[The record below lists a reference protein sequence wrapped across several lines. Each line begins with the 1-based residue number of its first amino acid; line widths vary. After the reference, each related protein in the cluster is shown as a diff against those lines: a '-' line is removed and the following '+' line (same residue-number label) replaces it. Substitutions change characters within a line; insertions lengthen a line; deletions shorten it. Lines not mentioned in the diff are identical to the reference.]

1 MYGFLGSAQCSAFT
15 ISRCSLCVFSV
26 SSYGLLIMTLL
37 CAYSLIR
44 VQLFV
49 IQWIVASQVSCP
61 WGFSRQEYWSGQPF
75 PSPGYLPNP
84 GIKPRSPALQ
94 ADSLLSEPPGKP
106 KDIGMDSLSLL
117 QEIVLTQESNQGLL
131 HCRWILYQLSYQG
144 SPVITLVLIKSQRI

>member
-37 CAYSLIR
+37 CAYSLIH

-84 GIKPRSPALQ
+84 GIKLRSPTVQ
-94 ADSLLSEPPGKP
+94 ADSLPSESSGKP
-106 KDIGMDSLSLL
+106 HKKHVDIKQAARVQIKKKGWKR
-117 QEIVLTQESNQGLL
+117 NKN
-131 HCRWILYQLSYQG
+131 IL
-144 SPVITLVLIKSQRI
+144 P

>member
-1 MYGFLGSAQCSAFT
+1 MGVDLP
-15 ISRCSLCVFSV
+15 
-26 SSYGLLIMTLL
+26 GLSCAGGLVTKPGPTL
-37 CAYSLIR
+37 
-44 VQLFV
+44 VTPQT
-49 IQWIVASQVSCP
+49 VASQAPLSMA
-61 WGFSRQEYWSGQPF
+61 FSRQEYWSGQPF

-144 SPVITLVLIKSQRI
+144 LFLVSMHF